1 VKLVLGRDDL
11 AAAAAEAIRGTG
23 TQVERLD
30 VRPVHKAA
38 RSMIGQGSV
47 ELCELPIVTLLQAV
61 AYDHPVIL
69 LPVTMLG
76 RAQHQTL
83 VTLGDLTVEDV
94 QGRSVGVRSWSQT
107 TGVWM
112 RGFLAEQYGVDLRR
126 VDWVVYESGHVEE
139 HHDPSWV
146 RRAPEGARLQSD
158 FLDGCLDFGIMGN
171 ELPADDRIRTAV
183 PDAARAAAE
192 WTERNGFLPL
202 NHVVGVTE
210 KAAREN
216 PSAVLA
222 AYDAMR
228 EISGGAVGFEGL
240 RAAVTRV
247 AAYALEQE
255 VLPRPVDFD
264 ALVARSC
271 AALGTTEGR
280 L

>member
-1 VKLVLGRDDL
+1 MKLVLGRDDL
-11 AAAAAEAIRGTG
+11 AVAAASAIRGTG

-38 RSMIGQGSV
+38 RGMIGQGSV
-47 ELCELPIVTLLQAV
+47 DICELPIVTLLQAV
-61 AYDHPVIL
+61 AHDHPVIL
-69 LPVTMLG
+69 LPVTVLA

-83 VTLGDLTVEDV
+83 VTCGDLTVENV

-112 RGFLAEQYGVDLRR
+112 RGILAEEYGVDLRR
-126 VDWVVYESGHVEE
+126 VDWVVYEGGHVDE

-146 RRAPEGARLQSD
+146 RRAPEGGRLQAD
-158 FLDGCLDFGIMGN
+158 FLDGSLDFGIMGN
-171 ELPADDRIRTAV
+171 ELPTDHRIRTAI
-183 PDAARAAAE
+183 PDAAQAAAE

-210 KAAREN
+210 KAAREH
-216 PSAVLA
+216 SAAVLA
-222 AYDAMR
+222 AYGAMR
-228 EISGGAVGFEGL
+228 EITSDAVGFEAL

-247 AAYALEQE
+247 AAFALEQE

-264 ALVARSC
+264 EWVARSC
-271 AALGTTEGR
+271 EALGATEGR